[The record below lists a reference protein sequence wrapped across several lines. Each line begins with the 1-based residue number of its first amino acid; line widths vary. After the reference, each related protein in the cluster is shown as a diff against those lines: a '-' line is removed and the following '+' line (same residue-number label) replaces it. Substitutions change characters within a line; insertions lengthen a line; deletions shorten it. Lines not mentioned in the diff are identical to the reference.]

1 MRTLITFCL
10 LLLSCWSSANLTPY
24 DIQRAKRLSSGRLKG
39 RAAPEASLHDQQELI
54 SRGTRSPYYT
64 NKTSSFWVDGTAI
77 PDVDFDIGES
87 YAGLLPISSEPD
99 ESRKFYF
106 WFFPSENPAATDEIL
121 IWLNGG
127 PGCSSLEGLLQENGP
142 FQWQYGTYKPVP
154 NPWTW
159 VNLTNVVWID
169 QPIGTGFSQG
179 ENNITTEAEMAS
191 QFLGFYRNFVQTFD
205 LTGKNIF
212 IAGESYSGQY
222 VPHIASAMLD
232 QNDTETFNLNSTMI
246 LDPLINSPVVLTEVF
261 AANFL
266 NDWQSTFS
274 LNKTTVAQV
283 QNMSIECGYQS
294 YIEDNLL
301 FPPKGPL
308 PPIPDASGTDP
319 NCAVWETIADAVA
332 IVNPCW
338 DIYHITNTCPQLWDV
353 LGWPGTSSYL
363 PPGGGSLYFDRADV
377 KTAIHA
383 PMNTTWTECTD
394 AVIYNTETGWS
405 TDSQNNLY
413 APFTVLPGVIERSQ
427 RTIIGHGN
435 MDFLLLSQASLL
447 TIQNMTWAGQQGFQS
462 PVDQDF
468 MVPAQ
473 MAYQDTT
480 LAGSGVMGSTKTERG
495 LTFVEVSLSGH
506 MVPQYQPAA
515 AFRLVE
521 FLLGRV
527 SSISESEPFTNSSD
541 GLVAQQDAP
550 DPSD

>member
-1 MRTLITFCL
+1 M
-10 LLLSCWSSANLTPY
+10 
-24 DIQRAKRLSSGRLKG
+24 
-39 RAAPEASLHDQQELI
+39 
-54 SRGTRSPYYT
+54 
-64 NKTSSFWVDGTAI
+64 
-77 PDVDFDIGES
+77 
-87 YAGLLPISSEPD
+87 
-99 ESRKFYF
+99 
-106 WFFPSENPAATDEIL
+106 

-191 QFLGFYRNFVQTFD
+191 QFLGFYRNFAQTFD

-332 IVNPCW
+332 IVNPVSN
-338 DIYHITNTCPQLWDV
+338 DLRFSV
-353 LGWPGTSSYL
+353 GK
-363 PPGGGSLYFDRADV
+363 V
-377 KTAIHA
+377 K
-383 PMNTTWTECTD
+383 W
-394 AVIYNTETGWS
+394 
-405 TDSQNNLY
+405 
-413 APFTVLPGVIERSQ
+413 
-427 RTIIGHGN
+427 
-435 MDFLLLSQASLL
+435 
-447 TIQNMTWAGQQGFQS
+447 
-462 PVDQDF
+462 
-468 MVPAQ
+468 
-473 MAYQDTT
+473 
-480 LAGSGVMGSTKTERG
+480 K
-495 LTFVEVSLSGH
+495 
-506 MVPQYQPAA
+506 
-515 AFRLVE
+515 
-521 FLLGRV
+521 
-527 SSISESEPFTNSSD
+527 
-541 GLVAQQDAP
+541 
-550 DPSD
+550 